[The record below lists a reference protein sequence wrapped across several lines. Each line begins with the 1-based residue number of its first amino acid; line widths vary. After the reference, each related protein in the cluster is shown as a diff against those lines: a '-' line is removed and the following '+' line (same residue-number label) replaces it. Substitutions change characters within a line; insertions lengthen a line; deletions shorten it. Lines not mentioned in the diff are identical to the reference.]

1 MSSHVVLSC
10 DTVLSGRWAQAF
22 LGGEGWF
29 EGVHLK
35 YFELSPVHSLISK
48 CDEFTCCPNS
58 NGHVTFMQCGA
69 KCFGGLLGR
78 ISLTPDAGGGAER
91 NPCHGSVSNVT
102 AL

>member
-1 MSSHVVLSC
+1 MLSYPVTLC
-10 DTVLSGRWAQAF
+10 CLVGGHRLF

>member
-1 MSSHVVLSC
+1 MSCYPVTLCGLVDGHRHFFFFGL
-10 DTVLSGRWAQAF
+10 
-22 LGGEGWF
+22 

-35 YFELSPVHSLISK
+35 YLVLSPVRSLISK

-58 NGHVTFMQCGA
+58 NGHVTFMQCGV

-78 ISLTPDAGGGAER
+78 ISLTPSAGGAEH